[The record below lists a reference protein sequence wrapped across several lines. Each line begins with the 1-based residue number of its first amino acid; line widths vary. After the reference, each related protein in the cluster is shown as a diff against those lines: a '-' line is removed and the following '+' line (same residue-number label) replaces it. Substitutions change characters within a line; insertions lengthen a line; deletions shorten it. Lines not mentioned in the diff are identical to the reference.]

1 MSESYIDG
9 LSLRGTEK
17 GFFMNQ
23 PNGVLHMM
31 NSFLYASSQ
40 DWPGPPGQ
48 VNMPGYDWNEAC
60 PLELHGSYSIQV
72 ESCDLEV
79 NQDGEWTPGGAGIR
93 IANVTGVGKLSIKD
107 TCVEMQGSFHIG
119 GEAAVSWDGNTDGY
133 SSSPF
138 PSFEVAPDAT
148 GSLLLSNVA
157 WVRPTGWG
165 NNMPVQFVSRQVSD
179 LPCNVRREGGQSLV
193 IGGSSLVV
201 LEGKACN
208 PL

>member
-1 MSESYIDG
+1 
-9 LSLRGTEK
+9 
-17 GFFMNQ
+17 MNQ

-179 LPCNVRREGGQSLV
+179 LPCNIRREGGQSLV
-193 IGGSSLVV
+193 IGGSSLVI